1 VFREFPTNVSTQ
13 KKRAVRAGMLIDS
26 IKKGFS
32 LSGVT
37 GLVLVDGRALMR
49 SAETRSKAPALR

>member
-1 VFREFPTNVSTQ
+1 
-13 KKRAVRAGMLIDS
+13 MLIDS

-32 LSGVT
+32 LSGAT